1 MTLLYTIKIE
11 FKVKFKIFLIK
22 DLENELN
29 QKIQNLN

>member
-1 MTLLYTIKIE
+1 MTLLFIIRIE
-11 FKVKFKIFLIK
+11 FKVKIKKKLIK